1 MKKNTFGLL
10 VQFSQ
15 VAKYNS
21 LSSAGKSLF
30 LTTGAL
36 SQQLI
41 VLEEQLGFAL
51 FFRHSRGITPTE
63 EGKKIFDCV
72 EQCSETIQLHID
84 EIKSKNSIKN
94 IRLKLTPSFALKWL
108 VPRLQDFYLM
118 YPDIQVQTFAEK
130 ALVNSDEL
138 DFDLAIDYQ
147 PLNKYP
153 EKSIQLAEEHLVPVA
168 SPKYLEQH
176 KLSLDGN
183 KPSEWKDVIFLHDEE
198 PWSGAKRNYEWEQWA
213 SEHQLEVNTD
223 RGHFFNRADMAMS
236 AAEAGIGVAMAR
248 EYLIRDE
255 IQSGKLIAPF
265 PPIKAQAAYFLI
277 VNNRNTTTEKF
288 ITWLT
293 EQLKS
298 KTMA

>member
-15 VAKYNS
+15 VAKYSS

-183 KPSEWKDVIFLHDEE
+183 KPCEWKDVIFLHDEE